1 LSRKA
6 EWLLLP
12 GLDTVTM
19 TNPVENADHRLRR
32 TTDKTAASTG
42 IHAGNAAVVDF
53 LQLLARAVRQ
63 FHTYPATSPLCTDAI
78 DTCHRAF
85 MGLEL
90 EQPLGFR
97 VTPRELILDDN
108 AVGRGTIIEQELS
121 RPLHGARVA
130 SLEIDRAVSVRDW
143 CQFCEILAAVGR
155 TQSTASLAELLLDSG
170 VAAIVPRVT
179 PRPEVLEL
187 GAPPPAAQT
196 LVERERTRQAS
207 LGGSPAQHLYPPDK
221 GWVRLDPAV
230 GYEAISLLDLTVLVN
245 DPAELAGML
254 TRLIDDTPANEPG
267 DGVALEQRYSD
278 VVMLISALDPRLGR
292 LLFSKL
298 AHAVLSL
305 DSECR
310 RVLLRRAILPGLL
323 DQRLDGEMVL
333 GQFPDLDLA
342 DALCLLMDLEAASPD
357 LLRLA
362 LDRLQ
367 LQPERRAGL
376 VPLIEKSVAKHSASR
391 EATDRWTSSG
401 LEQQAGTLTRVESG
415 VKKNFGEFAA
425 FDLSISEHTVAVLT
439 GVREAIIAT
448 EGIDA
453 QLTWGLSLAK
463 VEPNPAIVAAV
474 LGRGLPALRA
484 LVRAQRWHDLTRWIA
499 RLSGIADDLESSRPD
514 VAKAVRET
522 VGTLADR
529 DLVLQLAHL
538 CAAEPGRTYAAAIA
552 AGLGKSIVPAWL
564 ESVDASADRARVR
577 PFAGLMCEC
586 ARRVAPAI
594 VERLPTLGSDG
605 ARAAVTVLG
614 FAGAGF
620 ESAVSGQLVDGDQ
633 RLSREALGALARIGS
648 AKAAALIAAQLE
660 RGPMALDAAAEDA
673 LWRLPGT
680 LGLAKARELLGRR
693 EFVTHHPHSAA
704 RLLERAAQG
713 TGDRIDAVLESLL
726 PLRFH
731 FWSPAVARVGA
742 KARSMLR

>member
-1 LSRKA
+1 MA
-6 EWLLLP
+6 DTT
-12 GLDTVTM
+12 GLVTDAM
-19 TNPVENADHRLRR
+19 MNPVESADHRLRQAN
-32 TTDKTAASTG
+32 DKTAASCG
-42 IHAGNAAVVDF
+42 RHAGNAAIVDF

-78 DTCHRAF
+78 DACHRAF
-85 MGLEL
+85 MALEL

-97 VTPRELILDDN
+97 VAPRELVLDDD

-121 RPLHGARVA
+121 RPLHRARVA

-143 CQFCEILAAVGR
+143 CQLCEVLAAGGR
-155 TQSTASLAELLLDSG
+155 AQPTASLAELLLDSG

-187 GAPPPAAQT
+187 GAPPPAMQT

-207 LGGSPAQHLYPPDK
+207 LSGGSPAQHLYPPDK
-221 GWVRLDPAV
+221 GWVRLDPTV

-245 DPAELAGML
+245 DPAELAAML
-254 TRLIDDTPANEPG
+254 TRLIDDTPADDSG

-298 AHAVLSL
+298 ARAVLGL

-323 DQRLDGEMVL
+323 DQRLDGELVL
-333 GQFPDLDLA
+333 GEFPDVDLA

-357 LLRLA
+357 LLVLA

-376 VPLIEKSVAKHSASR
+376 IPLIDVNVAKRSASLG
-391 EATDRWTSSG
+391 AADRWTASG
-401 LEQQAGTLTRVESG
+401 LDRQAGTLTRIESG
-415 VKKNFGEFAA
+415 VTKNFGEFAA
-425 FDLSISEHTVAVLT
+425 FDLSINEHTNAVLAD
-439 GVREAIIAT
+439 VREAIVT
-448 EGIDA
+448 TDGLDA
-453 QLTWGLSLAK
+453 QLACGLSLAR
-463 VEPNPAIVAAV
+463 VEPNPAVVAAV

-484 LVRAQRWHDLTRWIA
+484 FARGQRWQDLTRWIA
-499 RLSGIADDLESSRPD
+499 RLGGIADELESSRPD

-522 VGTLADR
+522 LRNLSDR
-529 DLVLQLAHL
+529 ELVLQLARL
-538 CAAEPGRTYAAAIA
+538 CAAEPGRTYAAAIT
-552 AGLGKSIVPAWL
+552 AGLGQSIVPAWL
-564 ESVDASADRARVR
+564 ESLDAPADRARVR
-577 PFAGLMCEC
+577 PFAGLMSEC
-586 ARRVAPAI
+586 ARHVAPAI
-594 VERLPTLGSDG
+594 VQQLATLGSDA
-605 ARAAVTVLG
+605 ARAAVAVLG
-614 FAGAGF
+614 FAGVGY
-620 ESAVSGQLVDGDQ
+620 ESAIVGQVAEGDQ
-633 RLSREALGALARIGS
+633 RRSREALGALARIGS

-660 RGPMALDAAAEDA
+660 HGPAAVEAAAEDA
-673 LWRLPGT
+673 LWRLPGS
-680 LGLAKARELLGRR
+680 LALAKARELLGRR
-693 EFVTHHPHSAA
+693 EFVTRHPHTAA

-713 TGDRIDAVLESLL
+713 TGDRIDAVLEGLL

-731 FWSPAVARVGA
+731 FWSPAVARIGA
-742 KARSMLR
+742 RARSMLR